1 MYSKLA
7 VNGERYPMSTPNG
20 EQSTHTLKS
29 GMKKEL
35 LKEKGSQAFLMR
47 KSHGREEKTS
57 MLIIDAQ
64 SVKNTDSAEEK
75 GYDGGKKVSGIKRH
89 IGVDTNGL
97 LHTVQVTTAN
107 VTDRDGA
114 IIMTRQDKDCLT
126 AVKKVL
132 ADGGYTGDKFAV
144 AIRRTIKATVEVVK
158 RNELHTFQVIPK
170 RWVVER
176 SFAWLEK
183 CRRLWKNCERKLS
196 TSRQMIILAFISLIL
211 RRS

>member
-1 MYSKLA
+1 MVGK
-7 VNGERYPMSTPNG
+7 ERI
-20 EQSTHTLKS
+20 
-29 GMKKEL
+29 
-35 LKEKGSQAFLMR
+35 
-47 KSHGREEKTS
+47 SHGREERTS

-97 LHTVQVTTAN
+97 LHTVEVTTAN

-114 IIMTRQDKDCLT
+114 IIMTGREKDNLT

-132 ADGGYTGDKFAV
+132 ADGGYTGDNFAV
-144 AIRRTIKATVEVVK
+144 AIRRTIQATVEVVK
-158 RNELHTFQVIPK
+158 RNELHTFKVIPK

-196 TSRQMIILAFISLIL
+196 TSRQMIILAFISLLL
-211 RRS
+211 RRH

>member
-1 MYSKLA
+1 
-7 VNGERYPMSTPNG
+7 
-20 EQSTHTLKS
+20 
-29 GMKKEL
+29 
-35 LKEKGSQAFLMR
+35 
-47 KSHGREEKTS
+47 

-64 SVKNTDSAEEK
+64 SVKNTDSAKEK

-114 IIMTRQDKDCLT
+114 IIMTKQDKDNLT
-126 AVKKVL
+126 AIKKVL

-196 TSRQMIILAFISLIL
+196 TSRQMIILAFISLLL